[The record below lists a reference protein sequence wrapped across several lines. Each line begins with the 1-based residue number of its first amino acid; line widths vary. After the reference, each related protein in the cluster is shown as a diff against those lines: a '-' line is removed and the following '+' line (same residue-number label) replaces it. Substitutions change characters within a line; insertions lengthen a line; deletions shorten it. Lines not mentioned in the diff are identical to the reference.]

1 MAFETEFP
9 RESMLFVDDNKT
21 IQKIIKNI
29 VDDSKMGVEV
39 LEALTGEDAIEI
51 LQNVKKGRKPKMIL
65 LDLNL
70 PAMSGQ
76 EVFEKIQQDQDL
88 REIPVIVLTSSEDQA
103 ELNDLKRLGVKECYT
118 KPFDFHVFNALVEG
132 VLTKWLMVQT
142 EQPCQ
147 NP

>member
-9 RESMLFVDDNKT
+9 RESMLFMDDNKT

-103 ELNDLKRLGVKECYT
+103 ELNDRNYSAPL
-118 KPFDFHVFNALVEG
+118 
-132 VLTKWLMVQT
+132 QT
-142 EQPCQ
+142 
-147 NP
+147 